1 MDFNKNNCL
10 YCGKALR
17 QRKYMGEVY
26 DSKHHVYHGT
36 CLNDIYDH
44 LNMYDTFRK
53 SVCKNRQQAELQ
65 KYEEKYEIY
74 KLIYKM
80 IQKP

>member
-1 MDFNKNNCL
+1 MDFNKNDCL
-10 YCGKALR
+10 YCGNALR

-36 CLNDIYDH
+36 CLNEIYDY
-44 LNMYDTFRK
+44 LNMYENMKQYDK
-53 SVCKNRQQAELQ
+53 

-74 KLIYKM
+74 RLMYKIYTD
-80 IQKP
+80 I

>member
-1 MDFNKNNCL
+1 MKLLDFNKNNCL

-17 QRKYMGEVY
+17 KRKYMGEVY
-26 DSKHHVYHGT
+26 DTKHHVYHGT
-36 CLNDIYDH
+36 CLNEINDY
-44 LNMYDTFRK
+44 LNMYENMKQYENDSK
-53 SVCKNRQQAELQ
+53 